1 MGEINELPKW
11 SNYNAV
17 SRFRS
22 VRRAIK
28 RGHVD
33 LYTGIMYP
41 NRPFNN
47 RKPTVGR
54 KFNELKKD
62 VYEQYKRTIQ

>member
-1 MGEINELPKW
+1 MGEVLELPRW

-28 RGHVD
+28 RGRVD

-47 RKPTVGR
+47 RKPTNGR
-54 KFNELKKD
+54 KLNELKKSI
-62 VYEQYKRTIQ
+62 YGQFKRAV